1 MLTAKNLH
9 YIKPALQHAMN
20 NRIESLATRSLQ
32 LDSKFVDLN
41 EQQILTRCI
50 ERKLQLKSAAE
61 VEAAML
67 HAIDEFK
74 AHRSAKSVKKS
85 LNNLKQQYEQVR

>member
-1 MLTAKNLH
+1 MLTAKITH
-9 YIKPALQHAMN
+9 YINPALQHAMN

-32 LDSKFVDLN
+32 LASKFVDLN

-50 ERKLQLKSAAE
+50 ERKLCLKSTAE

-67 HAIDEFK
+67 EAVDEFK
-74 AHRSAKSVKKS
+74 AHRSAKSVNKS
-85 LNNLKQQYEQVR
+85 LKKLKRQYEQTW

>member
-1 MLTAKNLH
+1 MLTAKILH
-9 YIKPALQHAMN
+9 YINPALQHAMN

-32 LDSKFVDLN
+32 LASKFVDLN

-50 ERKLQLKSAAE
+50 ERKLKLKSAAE

-67 HAIDEFK
+67 TAVDEFK
-74 AHRSAKSVKKS
+74 AHESAVSVHRSLVS
-85 LNNLKQQYEQVR
+85 LKRQYEQTR